1 MIFLPVRL
9 LRGLARAGHRRP
21 PVAIDTE
28 GRSFASDTSPV
39 APFFRSSGPRRR
51 APACLARMAV
61 TAVGGWARE
70 QSTPEIGVRLST
82 THEMT
87 RTRTLERGVEEW
99 SCTECS
105 RRLLLRRPPAF
116 EKVVLDRGDESAAH
130 VGGTGGLQMAAPK
143 VALAKRDLPAS
154 DRSWLAAQ
162 GIDWE
167 PEDAP

>member
-1 MIFLPVRL
+1 
-9 LRGLARAGHRRP
+9 
-21 PVAIDTE
+21 
-28 GRSFASDTSPV
+28 
-39 APFFRSSGPRRR
+39 
-51 APACLARMAV
+51 MAV

-116 EKVVLDRGDESAAH
+116 EKVVLDRGDEWAAH
-130 VGGTGGLQMAAPK
+130 VGGGGGLRIAAPD
-143 VALAKRDLPAS
+143 VVSATPDAAFSDSAGLRTPDRD
-154 DRSWLAAQ
+154 WLAAQ
-162 GIDWE
+162 GITWE
-167 PEDAP
+167 SEGTSQ